1 MNDEWWMDIFLDIF
15 YEVKIYKISL
25 KTLTISRTSEILKIT
40 CLLTTQ
46 HSQEFKIYD
55 NSISFLVH
63 LTFVEEDRLL
73 V

>member
-1 MNDEWWMDIFLDIF
+1 M
-15 YEVKIYKISL
+15 
-25 KTLTISRTSEILKIT
+25 
-40 CLLTTQ
+40 Q

-55 NSISFLVH
+55 NSIPFLVH